1 MSRVPCRISM
11 RLRYGSR
18 LGIVSSRQSTTAELR
33 LVDVLLEW
41 TGYPSP
47 PPAVSLRRR
56 RNRTVEA
63 PAMHVD
69 GLSPYT
75 ANLCPLCGGVEL
87 AGFREDFGES
97 VGELVETMLRSAVRQ
112 RATEQLDG

>member
-1 MSRVPCRISM
+1 MSRVPCRIPM
-11 RLRYGSR
+11 RLRYGPR
-18 LGIVSSRQSTTAELR
+18 VGIVSSRQSTTAELR

-56 RNRTVEA
+56 WNRTVEA

-69 GLSPYT
+69 GLSPYRT
-75 ANLCPLCGGVEL
+75 SGRAEKRRLRNSLAIPRVREL
-87 AGFREDFGES
+87 AHTTR
-97 VGELVETMLRSAVRQ
+97 LQQTRSLTSFPR
-112 RATEQLDG
+112 

>member
-56 RNRTVEA
+56 WNRTVEA

-69 GLSPYT
+69 GLSPYA
-75 ANLCPLCGGVEL
+75 ANLCPLSCRVEF
-87 AGFREDFGES
+87 AGFCEYFGES
-97 VGELVETMLRSAVRQ
+97 IGELIQAMLRS
-112 RATEQLDG
+112 LI